1 MIQSIRKYCEGYSSS
16 TGLTSI
22 IEMQLKPHHL
32 NQLHLEFPDWSES
45 SRMDSDVLDRRS
57 GEKNIQNLLKDNS
70 SSSQAIV
77 VPDEAFHVVRT
88 NASISYGS

>member
-1 MIQSIRKYCEGYSSS
+1 
-16 TGLTSI
+16 
-22 IEMQLKPHHL
+22 
-32 NQLHLEFPDWSES
+32 
-45 SRMDSDVLDRRS
+45 MDSDVLDRRS
-57 GEKNIQNLLKDNS
+57 GEKNIQILLKDNS